1 MNNQII
7 KDDFIIN
14 WKRVFVAPL
23 KMWWI
28 MLICAIIGAIGG
40 FCAGLL
46 MENPMYRS
54 RAVYMVNFSISG
66 DSLNAIASQLTVS
79 SMVMNTCVEIA
90 KQNTYYK
97 KVLEQVNDGMPEDQ
111 CLQYDQIVEVLTV
124 SASNKS
130 SVALVYI
137 DAITED
143 KELSKRII
151 DGVTDTFADYMNGMF
166 SLGDAKIGFRL
177 SNSPEVADKPE
188 EQTSKKTMALAV
200 GAALA
205 AAAYLILC
213 VVEIV
218 DVKIKDVD
226 DLKNKYNAPVLGTV
240 YNFTEMELQSE
251 EEYKYAN

>member
-14 WKRVFVAPL
+14 WKRVFVEPL

-28 MLICAIIGAIGG
+28 MLICAIIGAVAG
-40 FCAGLL
+40 FCVGLF

-54 RAVYMVNFSISG
+54 QAVYMVNFPVVGGSVNELVSQMG
-66 DSLNAIASQLTVS
+66 ASA
-79 SMVMNTCVEIA
+79 MVMNTCVEIA

-97 KVLEQVNDGMPEDQ
+97 KVLEEVNDGMPEDQ
-111 CLQYDQIVEVLTV
+111 YLEYDQIVEALYIRT
-124 SASNKS
+124 SGSS
-130 SVALVYI
+130 SVALIYI
-137 DAITED
+137 DATTGD

-151 DGVTDTFADYMNGMF
+151 DGVSATFADYMNEMF
-166 SLGDAKIGFRL
+166 SLKETKIGFKPV
-177 SNSPEVADKPE
+177 NEPKIADRPE
-188 EQTSKKTMALAV
+188 EQKSKKTMALAV
-200 GAALA
+200 GAGLA

-213 VVEIV
+213 VVELA